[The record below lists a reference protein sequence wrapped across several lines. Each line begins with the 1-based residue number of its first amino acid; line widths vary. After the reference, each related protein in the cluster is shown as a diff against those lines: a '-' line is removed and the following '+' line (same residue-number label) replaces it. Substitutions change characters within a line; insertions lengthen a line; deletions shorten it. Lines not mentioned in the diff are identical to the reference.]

1 MAISTTLDRLQPF
14 TLALLRIAAGLL
26 YMQHG
31 AQKLFGMFG
40 GFGPEG
46 TTVPLFSLMGLAGV
60 LEVFGGFAIVVG
72 LLTRPVAFI
81 LAGEMFM
88 AYFVLQHLPHGLF
101 PIENGGEPAFLY
113 MVIFLFFVTTGAG
126 AFSLDALLSRRIG
139 TPQHAGEV
147 QRSEPEHA

>member
-1 MAISTTLDRLQPF
+1 
-14 TLALLRIAAGLL
+14 
-26 YMQHG
+26 
-31 AQKLFGMFG
+31 
-40 GFGPEG
+40 
-46 TTVPLFSLMGLAGV
+46 V

-126 AFSLDALLSRRIG
+126 AFSLDALLSKRIG